1 VKPKPIGRKYLLDLG
16 QIYTFLH
23 LRARNLRPGFIKKP
37 SIGNRFYELGAE
49 RFVDSYFSIKYYFIK
64 FFFYL
69 FYCFLIFKIKIYANV
84 KTPKRKLGKIVQR
97 YSFKFP
103 VQYFTKNQGARNKRG
118 GGGKVGSLGLVVDAK
133 FYKNS
138 NKEKRRIGKRGN
150 KIVLLD
156 SLTQFLL
163 LQFGARM
170 YCIAYIV

>member
-1 VKPKPIGRKYLLDLG
+1 M
-16 QIYTFLH
+16 
-23 LRARNLRPGFIKKP
+23 LRPQK
-37 SIGNRFYELGAE
+37 GNSGKSSNDTLLNFQ
-49 RFVDSYFSIKYYFIK
+49 FSTS
-64 FFFYL
+64 L
-69 FYCFLIFKIKIYANV
+69 
-84 KTPKRKLGKIVQR
+84 R
-97 YSFKFP
+97 
-103 VQYFTKNQGARNKRG
+103 TKDHETKRG
-118 GGGKVGSLGLVVDAK
+118 GEGEGSLGLVVDAK